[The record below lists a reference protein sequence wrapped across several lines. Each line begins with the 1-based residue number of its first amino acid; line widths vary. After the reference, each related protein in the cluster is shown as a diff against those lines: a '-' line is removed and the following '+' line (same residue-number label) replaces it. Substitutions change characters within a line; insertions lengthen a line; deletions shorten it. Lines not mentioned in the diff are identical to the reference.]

1 MSVIPS
7 DLIIYGC
14 ANHQETDSGTQ
25 GGAIATTKKMIFND
39 ISPTGNMQIISS
51 AAGDTTQTVTITG
64 RDAGGVIISEVKT
77 LSGATAV
84 PMTTNTSWERLLKAI
99 KSATTTGDV
108 AAEAVTATLSN
119 TAQGGAA
126 ATTSL
131 MAYITLNAGASGS
144 NGFYNGQVIRTTGG
158 TGPNQIRWI
167 IDYDGTTKRA
177 YVSRDWG
184 TVPDATTTFKVSPGM
199 VFDKAPVEILEIR
212 RPFYNASADVAGG
225 SSRDYY
231 EKGFIKNTH
240 ATLALTAATVAEQAD
255 PSGKITFALG
265 TALDDTGTS
274 TDRRTVPAS
283 GVSAFDSATKNI
295 ANSQNLTAGT
305 AQSLWLKL
313 TLAAGDAA
321 QKTSWTVRTAG
332 TTT

>member
-1 MSVIPS
+1 MSVLPS
-7 DLIIYGC
+7 DLILYGC

-25 GGAIATTKKMIFND
+25 GGAISTSKKLVFVD
-39 ISPTGNMQIISS
+39 ITPTGNMQVISS
-51 AAGDTTQTVTITG
+51 AAGDTTQTVTLTG

-77 LSGATAV
+77 LNGTTAV
-84 PMTTNTSWERLLKAI
+84 AMTTNTSWERLLKAV

-131 MAYITLNAGASGS
+131 MAYITLNAGASAS
-144 NGFYNGQVIRTTGG
+144 NDAYNGQVIRTTGG

-167 IDYDGTTKRA
+167 VGYDGTTKRA

-184 TVPDATTTFKVSPGM
+184 TVPDATTTFRVAQGM
-199 VFDKAPVEILEIR
+199 VFDKSPVEILEVR
-212 RPFYNASADVAGG
+212 RPFYNASADVVGG

-231 EKGFIKNTH
+231 EKVFLKNTH
-240 ATLALTAATVAEQAD
+240 ATLALTTATIAEQAD

-265 TALDDTGTS
+265 TALDDTGTA

-283 GVSAFDSATKNI
+283 GVSAFDSATKNV

-305 AQSLWLKL
+305 AQSVWLKL

-321 QKTSWTVRTAG
+321 QKTTYTVAANG
-332 TTT
+332 TST